1 MTKQKKEAWHDL
13 SLKKVFEILETS
25 PAGLTPEE
33 ASLRK
38 EKYGPNLFKKK
49 KKNRLI
55 RLIIK
60 QTSSPLVFILL
71 VAGIVTIVLK
81 EFTDATIIFAVVVI
95 NTVIGVVQEGKASR
109 AFEKLRES
117 QKKFATVVRGD
128 SKHVI
133 PSEDLVPGD
142 IIVVSAGDQVSA
154 DARLIESKGLEV
166 NESALTGEWMASP
179 KSMKKLKK
187 EAVVS
192 ERHNMIWMGTFV
204 TEGWGTAIV
213 VSTAFETEVG
223 KIAEMIGEEKET
235 LTPFQRSVKNLARF
249 LGFVILGVLILIFS
263 LGIFRGQPA
272 AEMFLLSVAIAV
284 AAIPEGLPVAVTV
297 VLSLG
302 MEKILSCGG
311 LVKRMNATETL
322 GSVDVILTD
331 KTGTLT
337 QSLMRVAD
345 VITLES
351 AHFDSKS
358 KKLKS
363 KKLFKKNDDSF
374 DILKMA
380 VLVTDAY
387 IENPEEGL
395 AEWTVRGRPL
405 EQAIVLAG
413 VESGLYKHKLLKE
426 QPRIDF
432 MPFEAERRFSASLH
446 EFKKNTNRM
455 YINGAPEYVLASSK
469 KVYKKGRIVAF
480 SKQDKELLEKVL
492 KKQASSG
499 IRVVAI
505 GFKQGVMKEFPRASE
520 FAFDDLVFG
529 GFVAFHDPLRPDVAE
544 AIKSAERAGINIS
557 VVTGD
562 HEETAKKI
570 SEEVGVF
577 KEGDRVVLGEEIEK
591 MDDKELKELVQS
603 VSVFARVVPHQ
614 KFRIVKAWQELG
626 KTVAMTGD
634 GVNDAPALRR
644 AEIGVALGSGT
655 EVAKEASGIV
665 LLNNSFSVIIAA
677 IEEGRKI
684 LMNLRRILVYLLSTA
699 FSEVVLIAFCLF
711 FGLPLAILPKQILWA
726 NLVQEGFM
734 NFGFAF
740 EPKEDGIMES
750 SPENFSSKKLL
761 NKESKW
767 MIAILMLT
775 DVFLVGLFLLFY
787 FVLDYSIEYTRTV
800 IFGAL
805 SIGTIFYAFS
815 LKNFTK
821 PIWKINVFSNYYLL
835 GAASISVAFL
845 AGALFVPPLRFLLS
859 LEKLDFFAVSVI
871 LVVGFANILCIEL
884 VKHFFV
890 HKKVKRT

>member
-1 MTKQKKEAWHDL
+1 MINQKKEVWHDL
-13 SLKKVFEILETS
+13 PLKKVFEILETS
-25 PAGLTPEE
+25 PAGLTPEK

-38 EKYGPNLFKKK
+38 EKYGSNLFKKK

-55 RLIIK
+55 GLIIK

-71 VAGIVTIVLK
+71 VAGIVTIILK

-95 NTVIGVVQEGKASR
+95 NTIIGVIQEGRASR

-154 DARLIESKGLEV
+154 DARLIECKGLEV
-166 NESALTGEWMASP
+166 NESVLTGEWMASP
-179 KSMKKLKK
+179 KSTKKLKK
-187 EAVVS
+187 ESVVS
-192 ERHNMIWMGTFV
+192 ERHNMIWMGTFI

-213 VSTAFETEVG
+213 VATALETEVG

-235 LTPFQRSVKNLARF
+235 LTPFQRSVKNLAHF
-249 LGFVILGVLILIFS
+249 LGFVIFGILVLIFS

-272 AEMFLLSVAIAV
+272 TEMFLLSVAIAV

-297 VLSLG
+297 ILSLG
-302 MEKILSCGG
+302 MEKILSRGG

-337 QSLMRVAD
+337 QALMRVAD

-351 AHFDSKS
+351 VHFDSKRQKS
-358 KKLKS
+358 KS

-380 VLVTDAY
+380 VLSSDAY
-387 IENPEEGL
+387 IENPEDGL

-413 VESGLYKHKLLKE
+413 VESGLYKHKLSKE

-432 MPFEAERRFSASLH
+432 IPFEAERRFSASLH
-446 EFKKNTNRM
+446 EFKKNINRM
-455 YINGAPEYVLASSK
+455 YIKGAPEYVLASSK
-469 KVYKKGRIVAF
+469 KVYKKGQTVDF
-480 SKQDKELLEKVL
+480 SKQDKELLEKIL
-492 KKQASSG
+492 KKQTSSG
-499 IRVVAI
+499 IRVIAV
-505 GFKQGVMKEFPRASE
+505 GFRQGSMQEFPRNGE

-529 GFVAFHDPLRPDVAE
+529 GFIAFHDPLRPDVAD
-544 AIKSAERAGINIS
+544 AIKSAKRAGIKIS

-562 HEETAKKI
+562 HEETAQKI

-577 KEGDRVVLGEEIEK
+577 KEGDRVILGEEIEK
-591 MDDKELKELVQS
+591 MDDKELKELVQK

-634 GVNDAPALRR
+634 GVNDAPALKRS
-644 AEIGVALGSGT
+644 EIGVALGSGT

-684 LMNLRRILVYLLSTA
+684 LMNLRKVLVYLLSTA
-699 FSEVVLIAFCLF
+699 FNEVVLIAFCLF

-761 NKESKW
+761 NRESKW
-767 MIAILMLT
+767 MIALLT
-775 DVFLVGLFLLFY
+775 LTVLVLVGLFLLFY
-787 FVLDYSIEYTRTV
+787 VVWDYSIEYTRTV
-800 IFGAL
+800 VFGAL
-805 SIGTIFYAFS
+805 CLGTLFYSFS

-821 PIWKINVFSNYYLL
+821 PIWKINIFSNYYFL
-835 GAASISVAFL
+835 GAAFLSITFL
-845 AGALFVPPLRFLLS
+845 AGALFLPPLRFLLS
-859 LEKLDFFAVSVI
+859 LEKLDFFTVWII
-871 LVVGFANILCIEL
+871 LVVSFVNILGIEL
-884 VKHFFV
+884 LKYFFF
-890 HKKVKRT
+890 HKKVKRI